1 MALTGWPCPC
11 IISTFCIR
19 TSSGRCIAR
28 VTVVRLLLPGKG
40 LRYDFPRRGA
50 WGQRPSREAHPLRF
64 QATVAVAVHVIFQWR
79 FVVERA

>member
-28 VTVVRLLLPGKG
+28 VTVVRLRLPGKVCAMA
-40 LRYDFPRRGA
+40 FRGA
-50 WGQRPSREAHPLRF
+50 EPGGKRPSPEAHPLRF
-64 QATVAVAVHVIFQWR
+64 QATAALAVHVIFPWR